1 MQAESNNIRFL
12 VRREELEFILRFS
25 ERALYLSNM
34 NVGINPLKDEDENK
48 VKDLIKR
55 IKTALGKALDD

>member
-1 MQAESNNIRFL
+1 
-12 VRREELEFILRFS
+12 
-25 ERALYLSNM
+25 M
-34 NVGINPLKDEDENK
+34 NVGINPLKDEDETK